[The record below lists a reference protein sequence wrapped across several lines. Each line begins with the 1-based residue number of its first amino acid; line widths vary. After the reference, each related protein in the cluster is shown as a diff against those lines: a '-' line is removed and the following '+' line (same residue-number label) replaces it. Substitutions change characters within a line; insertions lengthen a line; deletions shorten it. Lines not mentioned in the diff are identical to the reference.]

1 MSGISKLSVL
11 LSSALIATVVIGFQG
26 QAAMACSAGSSGLS
40 HGSAVNRSS
49 VTICVGVGSTTP
61 GSTTVTSIPVS
72 SSSKSTAPR
81 KSTPAKAVPCPS
93 PAQLRYIPRS
103 ADAAERWIQSL
114 CGTPAKKAA
123 APKPAAIPPATT
135 TVRTTTPSTFSFTSA
150 SVTFP
155 PKPLIASIQPTGKL
169 LPGQVFTLTS
179 DPSVHVGTQMILGN
193 QAEVLFTPAFVGWTF
208 SDGSR
213 QLGPVVSRSFDTA
226 GMYQVRASASY
237 YVSYRI
243 VGQTNW
249 TPATGEIVVTSNLL
263 ELEVD
268 GRYPGQNPALRGALL
283 VAGDC
288 LEKPSSFGC

>member
-26 QAAMACSAGSSGLS
+26 QAAMACSTGSSGLS
-40 HGSAVNRSS
+40 HGSSVNRSS
-49 VTICVGVGSTTP
+49 VTICVGVGSTTA
-61 GSTTVTSIPVS
+61 GSTTITSIPS
-72 SSSKSTAPR
+72 GSSSKSTASR
-81 KSTPAKAVPCPS
+81 KSAPAKPAPCPTA
-93 PAQLRYIPRS
+93 AQLRYIPRS

-114 CGTPAKKAA
+114 CGTPAKKVAA
-123 APKPAAIPPATT
+123 KPAANPPATT

-155 PKPLIASIQPTGKL
+155 PKPLNASIRPSGKL
-169 LPGQVFTLTS
+169 LPGQVFTLSS
-179 DPSVHVGTQMILGN
+179 DPSIHVGTQMILGN
-193 QAEVLFTPAFVGWTF
+193 QAEVLFTPAFVSWQF

-213 QLGPVVSRSFDTA
+213 QLGAEVSRSFEA
-226 GMYQVRASASY
+226 GGKYQVRASASY
-237 YVSYRI
+237 FVSYRI

-263 ELEVD
+263 DLEVD
-268 GRYPGQNPALRGALL
+268 GRYPGQNPSLRGALL

-288 LEKPSSFGC
+288 LQAPGSFGC

>member
-1 MSGISKLSVL
+1 MSGISKLSIL

-26 QAAMACSAGSSGLS
+26 QAAMACSTGSSGLS
-40 HGSAVNRSS
+40 HGSSMNRSS

-61 GSTTVTSIPVS
+61 GSSTFTSVPS
-72 SSSKSTAPR
+72 SSAKKSTAPR
-81 KSTPAKAVPCPS
+81 KSAPAKAAPCPT

-123 APKPAAIPPATT
+123 PKPAANPPATT

-155 PKPLIASIQPTGKL
+155 PKPLNASIRPSGKL
-169 LPGQVFTLTS
+169 LPGQVFTLSS
-179 DPSVHVGTQMILGN
+179 DPSIHVGTQMILGN
-193 QAEVLFTPAFVGWTF
+193 QAEVQFTPAFVSWQY

-213 QLGPVVSRSFDTA
+213 QLGAEVSRSFES
-226 GMYQVRASASY
+226 GGKYQARASASY
-237 YVSYRI
+237 FVSYRI

-288 LEKPSSFGC
+288 LKGPSSFGC

>member
-26 QAAMACSAGSSGLS
+26 QAAMGCSSGSSGLS
-40 HGSAVNRSS
+40 HGSSVNRSS
-49 VTICVGVGSTTP
+49 VTICVGVGSTTA
-61 GSTTVTSIPVS
+61 GSTTVTSIPGG
-72 SSSKSTAPR
+72 SSSKSTASR
-81 KSTPAKAVPCPS
+81 KSAPAKPVPCPTA
-93 PAQLRYIPRS
+93 AQLRYIPRS

-123 APKPAAIPPATT
+123 AKPAANPPATT
-135 TVRTTTPSTFSFTSA
+135 SVRTTTPGTFSFTSA

-155 PKPLIASIQPTGKL
+155 PKPLNASIRPSGKL
-169 LPGQVFTLTS
+169 LPGQVFTLSS
-179 DPSVHVGTQMILGN
+179 DPSIHVGTQMILGS
-193 QAEVLFTPAFVGWTF
+193 QAEVLFTPAFVSWQF

-213 QLGPVVSRSFDTA
+213 QLGAEVSRSFES
-226 GMYQVRASASY
+226 GGKYQVRASASY
-237 YVSYRI
+237 FVSYRI

-263 ELEVD
+263 DLEVD
-268 GRYPGQNPALRGALL
+268 GRYPGQNPSLRGALL

-288 LEKPSSFGC
+288 LEKPGSFGC